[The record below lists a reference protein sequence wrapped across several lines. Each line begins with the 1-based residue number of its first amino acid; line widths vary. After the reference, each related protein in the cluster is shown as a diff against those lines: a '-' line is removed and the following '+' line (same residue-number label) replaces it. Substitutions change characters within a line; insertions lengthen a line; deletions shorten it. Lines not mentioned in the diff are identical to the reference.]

1 MFFYSDTTKEN
12 DLHTIPDFEV
22 FELNAHEVAE
32 MDEDLIRQ
40 YSRKHEYRLATMN
53 NRTREA
59 MLDAIVE
66 NEGITGGYF
75 FQFCFPGCLPES
87 SPFGPY
93 PTRQAA
99 IEAARDMAND

>member
-12 DLHTIPDFEV
+12 DLHAIPDCEV

>member
-1 MFFYSDTTKEN
+1 MYFYSDTTREN
-12 DLHTIPDFEV
+12 DPNTIPDCEV
-22 FELNAHEVAE
+22 FELTAHETAE
-32 MDEDLIRQ
+32 LDEDMMRE
-40 YSRKHEYRLATMN
+40 YSRKHEYRLAGFN
-53 NRTREA
+53 NKTREA

-66 NEGITGGYF
+66 NEGINGGFF

-99 IEAARDMAND
+99 ISAARDMAND